1 MIGKIVSG
9 LLVVVL
15 ALSLAA
21 CAPAAA
27 PTATPAAKPASVAP
41 TSKPAAAA
49 PTPAPA
55 TPTPQPVK
63 LKVGS
68 LGGLSDAGNFIADK
82 KGYFKEQ
89 GIEVEFVKFNSG
101 AQQIAPL
108 GTGELDVGRGA
119 ITAGLFNAIIR
130 GIDIKIVADA
140 NTTFPNRLEK
150 DSNVIVVRKDLADQI
165 KTEKDLKG
173 RNIGRTAAGTVTE
186 VELFRLLEKGGLSV
200 QDVNLQFLGMPDGVA
215 ALGGKS
221 IDAYVSLTEPSLTQ
235 AIEKGVAVYW
245 KGYSEIYPNH
255 TIAVLMYPPKFTK
268 EKPDAARSFAV
279 AYLRGVRDYYDA
291 FFKNKN
297 KKEIAAILAEM
308 TDVKDLTLYDKM
320 APQYM
325 NPDGYVNSES
335 VASDAKYFFQGKQIE
350 KEVDTSKVVDNSF
363 MDFAIQKLGK
373 FQR

>member
-1 MIGKIVSG
+1 MGRSAP
-9 LLVVVL
+9 LVLMVVL
-15 ALSLAA
+15 AVSLVA
-21 CAPAAA
+21 CAPAAV
-27 PTATPAAKPASVAP
+27 PTPMPTAKPAAATP
-41 TSKPAAAA
+41 TSKPAAV
-49 PTPAPA
+49 A
-55 TPTPQPVK
+55 TPVPPKPTVQPVK

-82 KGYFKEQ
+82 KGYFREQ

-101 AQQIAPL
+101 AQQIAPM

-119 ITAGLFNAIIR
+119 ITAGLFNAILR

-140 NTTFPNRLEK
+140 NTTYPTRVEK

-173 RNIGRTAAGTVTE
+173 RNIGRTGAGTVTE
-186 VELFRLLEKGGLSV
+186 VELYRLLEKGGLTV
-200 QDVNLQFLGMPDGVA
+200 QDVNLQFMGMPDGVA

-235 AIEKGVAVYW
+235 ALERGVAVYW

-255 TIAVLMYPPKFTK
+255 TIAILMYPPKFTK
-268 EKPDAARSFAV
+268 ERPEAARNYAV

-297 KKEIAAILAEM
+297 KKDIVAILTEM
-308 TDVKDLTLYDKM
+308 TDVKDPALYDKM
-320 APQYM
+320 AAQYM
-325 NPDGYVNSES
+325 NPDGYVNSQT
-335 VASDAKYFFQGKQIE
+335 VASDAAWFFQSKQIE
-350 KEVDTSKVVDNSF
+350 REVDTSKVLDNSF
-363 MDFAIQKLGK
+363 VDYAIQKLGK
-373 FQR
+373 YTP

>member
-1 MIGKIVSG
+1 MSKMVGG
-9 LLVVVL
+9 LLVLIL
-15 ALSLAA
+15 ATSMAA

-27 PTATPAAKPASVAP
+27 PTPTPQPPAVAPTAKPAAPAP
-41 TSKPAAAA
+41 TVIPPS
-49 PTPAPA
+49 PTA
-55 TPTPQPVK
+55 TPQPVK

-68 LGGLSDAGNFIADK
+68 LGGLSDSGVLIAFQR
-82 KGYFKEQ
+82 GYFKEQ

-119 ITAGLFNAIIR
+119 ITAGLFNAILR
-130 GIDIKIVADA
+130 GIDIKIIADA
-140 NTTFPNRLEK
+140 NTTFPTRVDK

-173 RNIGRTAAGTVTE
+173 RNIGRTGAGTVTE
-186 VELFRLLEKGGLSV
+186 IELFRVLERGGLTV
-200 QDVNLQFLGMPDGVA
+200 QDVNLQFMGMPDGVA

-235 AIEKGVAVYW
+235 ALERGVAVYW

-255 TIAVLMYPPKFTK
+255 TIAILMYPPKFIK
-268 EKPDAARSFAV
+268 EKPEAARNFSV

-297 KKEIAAILAEM
+297 KKDVVAILAEM
-308 TDVKDLTLYDKM
+308 TDVKDAALYDKM
-320 APQYM
+320 TSQYM

-335 VASDAKYFFQGKQIE
+335 VASDAKWFFESKQLE
-350 KEVDTSKVVDNSF
+350 KEVDTTKVVDNSF
-363 MDFAIQKLGK
+363 MDYANQKLGK
-373 FQR
+373 YVR